1 LGSIRLDFQLI
12 SRLVP
17 QLLEGLELT
26 LLVAAVSALGALLWG
41 LLLTWPR
48 LSGRAVVRAPVVA
61 YIELVRNSPLLVQ
74 LYLLYFALPIVGVFI
89 PAFWCGVIAIVAQ
102 HGAFLCET
110 YRAGIESIGKG
121 QWEAGRAIGLRG
133 FKLFRLVI
141 LPQALL
147 KVAPALTNQL
157 VILVKDTSLVSAI
170 GVMEMTLMAKISIER
185 SAATFEVFVVVGALY
200 LVLTTLVGAAGRLA
214 EARVRARIGRV

>member
-1 LGSIRLDFQLI
+1 MRLDFQLV

-26 LLVAAVSALGALLWG
+26 LLVAVASAIGALLWG

-48 LSGRAVVRAPVVA
+48 LSSRASVRVPVIG

-74 LYLLYFALPIVGVFI
+74 LYLLYFALPMVGVFI

-110 YRAGIESIGKG
+110 YRAGIESIGRG
-121 QWEAGRAIGLRG
+121 QWEAARSIGLRG

-147 KVAPALTNQL
+147 RVAPALTNQL

-185 SAATFEVFVVVGALY
+185 SAATFEVFVVVGVLY
-200 LVLTTLVGAAGRLA
+200 LILTTLVGLAGRLA
-214 EARVRARIGRV
+214 ESRARARIGHV

>member
-1 LGSIRLDFQLI
+1 MRLDFQLI

-26 LLVAAVSALGALLWG
+26 LLVAVTSAIGALLWG

-48 LSGRAVVRAPVVA
+48 LSSRASVRVPVIG

-74 LYLLYFALPIVGVFI
+74 LYLLYFALPMVGVFI

-110 YRAGIESIGKG
+110 YRAGIESIGRG
-121 QWEAGRAIGLRG
+121 QWEAARSIGLRG

-147 KVAPALTNQL
+147 RVAPALTNQL

-185 SAATFEVFVVVGALY
+185 SAATFEVFVVVGVLY
-200 LVLTTLVGAAGRLA
+200 LILTTLVGLAGRLA
-214 EARVRARIGRV
+214 ESRARARIGHV

>member
-1 LGSIRLDFQLI
+1 VRLDFQLV

-26 LLVAAVSALGALLWG
+26 LLVAVASAIGALLWG

-48 LSGRAVVRAPVVA
+48 LSSRASVRVPVIG

-74 LYLLYFALPIVGVFI
+74 LYLLYFALPMVGVFI

-110 YRAGIESIGKG
+110 YRAGIESIGRG
-121 QWEAGRAIGLRG
+121 QWEAARSIGLRG

-147 KVAPALTNQL
+147 RVAPALTNQL

-185 SAATFEVFVVVGALY
+185 SAATFEVFVVVGVLY
-200 LVLTTLVGAAGRLA
+200 LILTTLVGLAGRLA
-214 EARVRARIGRV
+214 ESRARARIGHV

>member
-1 LGSIRLDFQLI
+1 MNPIRLDYQLI

-26 LLVAAVSALGALLWG
+26 LLVALTSAVGALVWG

-48 LSGRAVVRAPVVA
+48 LSKSPLIRGPVIA

-74 LYLLYFALPIVGVFI
+74 LYLLFFALPVVGVFI

-110 YRAGIESIGKG
+110 YRAGIESISKG
-121 QWEAGRAIGLRG
+121 QWEAGRSIGLRG
-133 FKLFRLVI
+133 VRLFRLVV

-185 SAATFEVFVVVGALY
+185 SAATFEVFVVVGVLY
-200 LVLTTLVGAAGRLA
+200 LIITTLVGAAGRLF
-214 EARVRARIGRV
+214 EARTRARIGSV

>member
-1 LGSIRLDFQLI
+1 LNPIRLDYQLI

-26 LLVAAVSALGALLWG
+26 LLVALTSAAGALVWG
-41 LLLTWPR
+41 LFLTWPR
-48 LSGRAVVRAPVVA
+48 LSKHAVVRGPVIA

-74 LYLLYFALPIVGVFI
+74 LYLLFFALPVVGIFI

-110 YRAGIESIGKG
+110 YRAGIESISKG
-121 QWEAGRAIGLRG
+121 QWEAGRSIGLRG

-147 KVAPALTNQL
+147 KVAPAMTNQL

-185 SAATFEVFVVVGALY
+185 SAATFEVFVVVGVLY
-200 LVLTTLVGAAGRLA
+200 LIITTLVGGAGRLL
-214 EARVRARIGRV
+214 EARTRARIGSV